1 MKLTNT
7 NLSQEERLMR
17 SLSVETTRRGADPS
31 LFLDL
36 LADAVD
42 IQAWERL
49 PSKTFVGFVEQ
60 PYPNGIGSTVD
71 TVKTMMRLRHRH
83 EGMDPAVDARMAA
96 LRDEV
101 KNLLSP
107 AEGEHG
113 GDRKSEDYQVRN
125 TNLKKQDDADYILR
139 RLKRDEEKYP
149 GLAQRVLKGELS
161 AHAAAVQ
168 AGFRPRTITVP
179 LDPEKMA
186 RAIRRR
192 LSDDE
197 LDVLLEALEAA
208 S

>member
-36 LADAVD
+36 LADAVE
-42 IQAWERL
+42 IRAWERL
-49 PSKTFVGFVEQ
+49 PSKTFVGFIEQ

-71 TVKTMMRLRHRH
+71 TVRTMMRLRHRH
-83 EGMDPAVDARMAA
+83 EGMDPGVDGRMRD
-96 LRDEV
+96 LRQEV
-101 KNLLSP
+101 INLLNP
-107 AEGEHG
+107 KQAANGEIGRGRGSLDNIKANPG
-113 GDRKSEDYQVRN
+113 GTDPDY
-125 TNLKKQDDADYILR
+125 ALR
-139 RLKRDEEKYP
+139 RLKRDNPE
-149 GLAQRVLKGELS
+149 LAQRVLTGELS

-197 LDVLLEALEAA
+197 LDVLLGALEAA

>member
-7 NLSQEERLMR
+7 DLSAEERLVR
-17 SLSVETTRRGADPS
+17 GLSVETETNGADPS
-31 LFLDL
+31 LFLVL
-36 LADAVD
+36 LADAVE
-42 IQAWERL
+42 IKAWERL
-49 PSKTFVGFVEQ
+49 PAKTFLAFITE
-60 PYPNGIGSTVD
+60 PYPRGIGSTRD
-71 TVKTMMRLRHRH
+71 TIETMMRLKHRH
-83 EGMDPAVDARMAA
+83 EGMDPAVDKRMAD
-96 LRDEV
+96 LRRKVCDEL
-101 KNLLSP
+101 NS
-107 AEGEHG
+107 AEEKHG
-113 GDRKSEDYQVRN
+113 GDRRSEEYQGDNVTLKRDRGNDPDY
-125 TNLKKQDDADYILR
+125 AIR
-139 RLKRDEEKYP
+139 RLKRDNP
-149 GLAQRVLKGELS
+149 DLAQRVLKGEIS